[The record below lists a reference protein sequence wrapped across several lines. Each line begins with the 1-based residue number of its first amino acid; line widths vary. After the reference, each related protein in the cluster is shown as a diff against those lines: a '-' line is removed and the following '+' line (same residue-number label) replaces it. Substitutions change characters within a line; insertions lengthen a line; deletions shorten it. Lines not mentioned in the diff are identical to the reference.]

1 MQEEAK
7 AEANMNYDEKFLWNY
22 FMLKELLS
30 YRSHLDEQEREELDY
45 GGLLVTNCYASA
57 HV

>member
-22 FMLKELLS
+22 FMLKELLT
-30 YRSHLDEQEREELDY
+30 YRSRLDEQEREELDY
-45 GGLLVTNCYASA
+45 GGLLVMT
-57 HV
+57 